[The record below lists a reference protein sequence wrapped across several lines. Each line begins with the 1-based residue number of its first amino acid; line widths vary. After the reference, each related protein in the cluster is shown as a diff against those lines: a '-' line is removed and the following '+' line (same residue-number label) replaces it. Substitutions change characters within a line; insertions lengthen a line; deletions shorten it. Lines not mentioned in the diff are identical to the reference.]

1 MGPELVW
8 KAVLQW
14 PVVVLCTAIGIHW
27 LFRWKR
33 PSSVLG
39 GGTGSNS
46 GDRSVA
52 LRPPSR
58 GSRFVPIVAVLL
70 PVAVSE
76 AVQEAIT
83 LRELFA
89 QFPTT
94 VSYGVLPWAMLAAVA
109 AAIVV
114 GNGSGALSRV
124 AGAILVPSVALV
136 FLSPPGLGGGVP
148 QLVALAIAAV
158 AAMAACSVSGR
169 PGPATLLG
177 WWLVFAVASVM
188 VLLSGF
194 AKLAVVLGALSAMAA
209 TLAVCAAAIGRPT
222 MGNGLAVALATALAA
237 GAFLGCGY
245 DESSF
250 PRWTWALLASAPAA
264 TALMG
269 VPMVKRHPRLRVTVI
284 VLGPSAVAVLALA
297 AAMLATAP
305 TASPGDSAVDPYAS
319 ALRP

>member
-14 PVVVLCTAIGIHW
+14 PVIVLCTAIAIHW
-27 LFRWKR
+27 LLRWKR
-33 PSSVLG
+33 TSSAAGVPSS
-39 GGTGSNS
+39 
-46 GDRSVA
+46 DRTSA
-52 LRPPSR
+52 PRPPSR
-58 GSRFVPIVAVLL
+58 ASRFVPIVAVLL
-70 PVAVSE
+70 PVMVSI

-83 LRELFA
+83 FREVLTH
-89 QFPTT
+89 FPAT
-94 VSYGVLPWAMLAAVA
+94 VSYGALPLAMLAAVA
-109 AAIVV
+109 AAIVL
-114 GNGSGALSRV
+114 GNGSGTLSRV
-124 AGAILVPSVALV
+124 VGAIAVPSVAFV

-148 QLVALAIAAV
+148 QLVALAIAAL

-169 PGPATLLG
+169 PGPAPLLG

-209 TLAVCAAAIGRPT
+209 TLAVCAAAIGRPM
-222 MGNGLAVALATALAA
+222 MGNGLAVTLATALAA

-264 TALMG
+264 TALVA
-269 VPMVKRHPRLRVTVI
+269 VPMVNRRPRLRFTVI

-297 AAMLATAP
+297 AAMLATAS
-305 TASPGDSAVDPYAS
+305 TASPSDSAVDPYAS
-319 ALRP
+319 ALLP